1 MKPLI
6 AILIIVAFVLGMRA
20 LVNFY
25 GDVDKASGGAK
36 QPTQAGPTQL
46 RGEDLPG
53 MENANFEASFQAAQA
68 KGPVAVKEWLG
79 LYRKYVKDP
88 RLAWIE
94 LDYLVTVSQQNP
106 KEAKEIFREV
116 KSRVAPSSPV
126 YERVKKLE
134 KTYE

>member
-6 AILIIVAFVLGMRA
+6 AILIIVAFVLGLKA
-20 LVNFY
+20 LLNYY
-25 GDVDKASGGAK
+25 GDVEQKSGEAKKA
-36 QPTQAGPTQL
+36 QAAPTQL

-53 MENANFEASFQAAQA
+53 MENANFENSYQEAAK
-68 KGPVAVKEWLG
+68 KGPTAVKEWLG

-94 LDYLVTVSQQNP
+94 LDYVVAVSQQNP
-106 KEAKEIFREV
+106 KEAKEVFQEV
-116 KSRVAPSSPV
+116 RSRVAPSSPV
-126 YERVKKLE
+126 YERIKKLE

>member
-1 MKPLI
+1 MKALI
-6 AILIIVAFVLGMRA
+6 AILIIVAFILGMKS
-20 LVNFY
+20 LVNYY
-25 GDVDKASGGAK
+25 GDVEQKSGEAK
-36 QPTQAGPTQL
+36 KVQSAPTQL

-53 MENANFEASFQAAQA
+53 MENANFENSFQEAQKKGAA
-68 KGPVAVKEWLG
+68 AVKEWLG

-94 LDYLVTVSQQNP
+94 LDYVVAVSQQNP
-106 KEAKEIFREV
+106 KEAKEVFQEV
-116 KSRVAPSSPV
+116 KSRIAPSSPV

>member
-1 MKPLI
+1 MKALI
-6 AILIIVAFVLGMRA
+6 AILIIVAFVLGVKS
-20 LVNFY
+20 LLNYY

-36 QPTQAGPTQL
+36 QTQTAPTQL

-53 MENANFEASFQAAQA
+53 MENANFENSYQEAAK
-68 KGPVAVKEWLG
+68 KGPGAVKEWLG

-94 LDYLVTVSQQNP
+94 LDYVVAVSQQNP
-106 KEAKEIFREV
+106 KEAKEVFQAV

>member
-1 MKPLI
+1 MKALI
-6 AILIIVAFVLGMRA
+6 AILIIVAFIFGLKS
-20 LVNFY
+20 LLNYY
-25 GDVDKASGGAK
+25 GDVEQKSGEAK
-36 QPTQAGPTQL
+36 KTQTAPTQL

-53 MENANFEASFQAAQA
+53 MENANFENSYQEAAR

-79 LYRKYVKDP
+79 LYRNFVKDP

-94 LDYLVTVSQQNP
+94 LDYAVMVSQTNP
-106 KEAKEIFREV
+106 KEAKEVFQSV
-116 KSRVAPSSPV
+116 KSRVTPSSPV